1 MKLNDF
7 TIWKGNFGLPTKVS
21 DTESNFYEASVEP
34 FTDKVLVKNWD
45 GIDFDKVDG
54 DYKTNFVFIPPGLLS
69 SELKWDESR
78 VTYYREQN
86 FHIVEDYFFANIHRK
101 NAVTL
106 PSFGNRQLKTKLEL
120 RKYFSDIIGKN
131 LFNSME
137 SGKFTLIIDSHTEL
151 ISKQFA
157 ETLIFLL
164 EYVGLKNVCCLIY
177 NTENFKHPKII
188 SWDYFLYCFIR
199 DVKPVFE
206 MGKYYP
212 LSELNIDYLSQ
223 YKKPKRYLSYNANLH
238 GHRLYSALSLYK
250 KNLDEYGL
258 ISLLNRSE
266 VPKDELKSEMIQFLS
281 YRNTNDYSGEDISDY
296 DRSVVNLLDDYY
308 SKFPITLDIDVDF
321 LQGDDEIFKQRLRDK
336 YVFTQEM
343 ESNINRIRSDRFITI
358 EHHLDTYFSIISETS
373 INNQHSDWDND
384 ELVHICEKTL
394 KGLASPHPFILF
406 ANDGVLKYLRSIGFE
421 TFPEM
426 FDESYDDEK
435 NTLKRFNIIFDEIEK
450 LSKMNIDEI
459 HQKFVNTLPKIKH
472 NHELL
477 LKFDREELLLNVL
490 KEISNV

>member
-1 MKLNDF
+1 MRLNDF
-7 TIWKGNFGLPTKVS
+7 TMWQGNFGLPAKVS
-21 DTESNFYEASVEP
+21 DTESNFYDASIGP

-45 GIDFDKVDG
+45 DVDFNKVDG
-54 DYKTNFVFIPPGLLS
+54 DYKTNFVFIAPGLLC

-78 VTYYREQN
+78 LTYYREQN
-86 FHIVEDYFFANIHRK
+86 FHIVEDYFLTNIHRK

-106 PSFGNRQLKTKLEL
+106 PGFGDRQLKTKLEL
-120 RKYFSDIIGKN
+120 RKYFSDIIGKD
-131 LFNSME
+131 LFNSIE

-151 ISKQFA
+151 ISKQFT
-157 ETLIFLL
+157 ETLISLL
-164 EYVGLKNVCCLIY
+164 EYVGLKNICCLVY
-177 NTENFKHPKII
+177 NTENFNHPKVI
-188 SWDYFLYCFIR
+188 SWDYFLYCFIQ
-199 DVKPVFE
+199 DLKPIFE
-206 MGKYYP
+206 ISGYLP
-212 LSELNIDYLSQ
+212 LNQSNIDYLSQ

-250 KNLDEYGL
+250 KNLDEYGM

-281 YRNTNDYSGEDISDY
+281 YVDVHDYTKDISDY
-296 DRSVVNLLDDYY
+296 DRSIVNLLDDYY

-336 YVFTQEM
+336 YTFTQEM

-384 ELVHICEKTL
+384 ELVHICEKTF
-394 KGLASPHPFILF
+394 KGLASPQPFILF
-406 ANDGVLKYLRSIGFE
+406 ANNGVLKYLKSIGFE

-435 NTLKRFNIIFDEIEK
+435 DTLKRFNFVLGEIEK
-450 LSKMNIDEI
+450 LSKMDIDEI

-472 NHELL
+472 NHKLL
-477 LKFDREELLLNVL
+477 LSFDREELLLNIL

>member
-1 MKLNDF
+1 
-7 TIWKGNFGLPTKVS
+7 
-21 DTESNFYEASVEP
+21 
-34 FTDKVLVKNWD
+34 
-45 GIDFDKVDG
+45 
-54 DYKTNFVFIPPGLLS
+54 
-69 SELKWDESR
+69 
-78 VTYYREQN
+78 
-86 FHIVEDYFFANIHRK
+86 
-101 NAVTL
+101 
-106 PSFGNRQLKTKLEL
+106 
-120 RKYFSDIIGKN
+120 
-131 LFNSME
+131 
-137 SGKFTLIIDSHTEL
+137 
-151 ISKQFA
+151 
-157 ETLIFLL
+157 
-164 EYVGLKNVCCLIY
+164 
-177 NTENFKHPKII
+177 
-188 SWDYFLYCFIR
+188 
-199 DVKPVFE
+199 
-206 MGKYYP
+206 
-212 LSELNIDYLSQ
+212 
-223 YKKPKRYLSYNANLH
+223 
-238 GHRLYSALSLYK
+238 
-250 KNLDEYGL
+250 
-258 ISLLNRSE
+258 
-266 VPKDELKSEMIQFLS
+266 MIQFLS

>member
-7 TIWKGNFGLPTKVS
+7 TIWQGNFGLPEKIS
-21 DTESNFYEASVEP
+21 DTESNFYDSSVIP
-34 FTDKVLVKNWD
+34 FTDKVLFKNWND
-45 GIDFDKVDG
+45 KDFDKIDG
-54 DYKTNFVFIPPGLLS
+54 DYKTNFVFIAPGLLCS
-69 SELKWDESR
+69 KLEWDESR
-78 VTYYREQN
+78 VTYYRKQD
-86 FHIVEDYFFANIHRK
+86 FHIIEDYFFSDIDRK
-101 NAVTL
+101 NGVTL
-106 PSFGNRQLKTKLEL
+106 PHFGDKQLKTKLEL
-120 RKYFSDIIGKN
+120 RKYFSDIIGKD
-131 LFNSME
+131 LFNSIE

-157 ETLIFLL
+157 ETLISLL
-164 EYVGLKNVCCLIY
+164 EYVGLKNICCLVY
-177 NTENFKHPKII
+177 NTENFKHPKVI
-188 SWDYFLYCFIR
+188 SWDYFLYSFIR
-199 DVKPVFE
+199 DVKPIFE
-206 MGKYYP
+206 MSGYYP

-266 VPKDELKSEMIQFLS
+266 VPKDELKSEIIQFLS
-281 YRNTNDYSGEDISDY
+281 HNGVGDYSGKDISDY
-296 DRSVVNLLDDYY
+296 DRSVADLLDDYY
-308 SKFPITLDIDVDF
+308 PKFPITLDIDVDF

-343 ESNINRIRSDRFITI
+343 ESSIDGVRSDRFITI

-373 INNQHSDWDND
+373 ISNQHSDWDND
-384 ELVHICEKTL
+384 ELVHICEKTF

-406 ANDGVLKYLRSIGFE
+406 ANNGVLKYLRSIGFE

-435 NTLKRFNIIFDEIEK
+435 DALKRFNLVLDEVER
-450 LSKMNIDEI
+450 LSKMNIDEM

-477 LKFDREELLLNVL
+477 LSFDREELLLNIL
-490 KEISNV
+490 KGISNV